1 MKMIR
6 RALLLAFGLSSFSL
20 AFAIMPFVEPSHEAY
35 YHLGVNAS
43 TILLAASA
51 SFLPIWMLGA
61 VLFLLAERYSRLW
74 GPIWATII
82 FSAPWILLKN
92 CAWTWTWTWP
102 VPRWLSMVVL
112 ASPAA
117 IFGIVSYFRPGAA
130 GAIFRKLQRLA
141 AVLLGFLALSGA
153 VLLAEFAWC
162 LWQARDLNPPF
173 HSAGASASAG
183 SAARHPRIVWIL
195 LDELSYRQVYERRF
209 PGLKLPAFDRL
220 AAQSTVFSHVVP
232 AAIMTEIAVPSLFS
246 GLPADAIGVSADGRL
261 HSLRDP
267 RSGAWQSFDPK
278 RTVFQDARADGY
290 SPSVAGWFNPY
301 CRILPDILD
310 QCFWVDFPQYLQ
322 PGQSW
327 QTTIAIPLRYLRSS
341 FATGLRLGNVDER
354 VEREEAPGHI
364 RDYKEIKAAGDRM
377 LADPSQDF
385 LFLHLPVPH
394 PGGIYNRRKMAFTE
408 SGGSY
413 LDNLA
418 LADQYLGQVRQFLEE
433 RGQWDSSVIV
443 VMGDH
448 SWRTQRLW
456 AGRPGWTPEEQQAS
470 DGGQFDD
477 RPGYVVK
484 MPMQEQPARVDTP
497 FQAVK
502 TRALLDAIM
511 SGRLRTAQDLEAWAS
526 AQSGQ

>member
-51 SFLPIWMLGA
+51 SFLPIWLLA
-61 VLFLLAERYSRLW
+61 VVLFLLAERYSRLW
-74 GPIWATII
+74 GPIWATIL

-92 CAWTWTWTWP
+92 CAWTWAWP
-102 VPRWLSMVVL
+102 VPHWLSMAVL

-130 GAIFRKLQRLA
+130 GAIFRKLQRFA

-153 VLLAEFAWC
+153 VLLAEFAWS
-162 LWQARDLNPPF
+162 LWQARNLNPPF
-173 HSAGASASAG
+173 RSAGRVASQASTP
-183 SAARHPRIVWIL
+183 RHPRIVWIL

-209 PGLKLPAFDRL
+209 PGLKLPAFDQL
-220 AAQSTVFSHVVP
+220 AAQSTVFSHVIP
-232 AAIMTEIAVPSLFS
+232 TAIRTEIAVPSLFT
-246 GLPADAIGVSADGRL
+246 GLPADAIRVSADGRL
-261 HSLRDP
+261 QTLRHP
-267 RSGAWQSFDPK
+267 GSGAWQSFDPK
-278 RTVFQDARADGY
+278 RTVFQDAVADGY
-290 SPSVAGWFNPY
+290 SPSISGWFNPY
-301 CRILPDILD
+301 CRIFSDLLD
-310 QCFWVDFPQYLQ
+310 QCFWVNRLSYPQ

-327 QTTIAIPLRYLRSS
+327 QTTISIPLRYLRSI

-377 LADPSQDF
+377 LADPAQDF
-385 LFLHLPVPH
+385 LFLHIPVPH
-394 PGGIYNRRKMAFTE
+394 PFGIYDRRKMAFAE

-418 LADQYLGQVRQFLEE
+418 LADQYLGEVRQFLEE

-448 SWRTQRLW
+448 SWRTQLLW
-456 AGRPGWTPEEQQAS
+456 AGRPTWTPEEQQAS

-477 RPGYVVK
+477 RPAYLVK
-484 MPMQEQPARVDTP
+484 MPMQDKPARVDTP